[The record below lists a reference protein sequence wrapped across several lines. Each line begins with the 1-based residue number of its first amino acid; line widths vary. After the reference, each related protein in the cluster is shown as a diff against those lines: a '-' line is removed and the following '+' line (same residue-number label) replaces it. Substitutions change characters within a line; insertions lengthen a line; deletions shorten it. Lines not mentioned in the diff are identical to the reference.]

1 MRGQVKSQFIIGARR
16 TFALY
21 LRGNR
26 QGCSVLMLS
35 QCRALTAT
43 VPGAAYATKHQL
55 LGNFPSSDG
64 FCGSSLRSILSRPK
78 AVSKGAKN
86 TVKRCK
92 IAPPSTGSGLG
103 FDTRSR
109 CSRYS
114 GCSTTENVRIRKKP
128 ERIGQIPCAY
138 DARLY
143 HQLEGVTRKQ
153 LPDLF
158 KHVAGLG
165 LLDALG
171 YSGSTPSAGF
181 FRLRPFPQAL
191 SDWRPGSA

>member
-35 QCRALTAT
+35 QYRALTAT

-78 AVSKGAKN
+78 AVSKPSPEPVEEGAKN
-86 TVKRCK
+86 TVKHCK
-92 IAPPSTGSGLG
+92 IAP

-114 GCSTTENVRIRKKP
+114 G
-128 ERIGQIPCAY
+128 
-138 DARLY
+138 
-143 HQLEGVTRKQ
+143 
-153 LPDLF
+153 
-158 KHVAGLG
+158 
-165 LLDALG
+165 
-171 YSGSTPSAGF
+171 
-181 FRLRPFPQAL
+181 
-191 SDWRPGSA
+191 